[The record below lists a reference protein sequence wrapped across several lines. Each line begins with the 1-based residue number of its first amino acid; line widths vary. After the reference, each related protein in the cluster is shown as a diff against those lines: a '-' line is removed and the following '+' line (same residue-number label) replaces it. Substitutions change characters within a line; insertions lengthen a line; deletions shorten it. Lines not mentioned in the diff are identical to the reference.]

1 MAYASDARIKKDF
14 RQIGSQG
21 KLKLRVFDE
30 SHEDH
35 KQWKNG
41 GLRFGL
47 YGANDGAWYLDE
59 EWKDPITSEVSGKRP
74 VIVVEG
80 SYGTERGNIG
90 SAQYAR
96 FHHALGAV
104 IRGLIGVYF
113 VPKRSSYYRDN
124 VEHKASWRID
134 LVYGCLGAT
143 ELHSPGEYLMIDAY
157 DPQLL
162 KELIRASA
170 DENRQNQ
177 RYVIAKIKDEMKT
190 YADKTYLE
198 TYKTSEPTA
207 AFSDPARNYA
217 YSADRIGKILKHNVK
232 AFTDATYRNGH
243 IIVGE
248 ALLLRYWAKREV
260 DLILPRFTHDD
271 CKMLDQREQK
281 EWNLLRSRKD
291 IRVITFD
298 DLIFSD
304 TTLERDLVNMRN
316 ELPLLGDTLVRMNS
330 IIKKMK
336 DQFGN
341 GTLKVRDD
349 LGETKDTKGTLEP
362 FFSNY

>member
-1 MAYASDARIKKDF
+1 MAYASDARIKKDL

-47 YGANDGAWYLDE
+47 YGANDGAWYSDE
-59 EWKDPITSEVSGKRP
+59 AWKDPITGEVSDKRP
-74 VIVVEG
+74 VIIVEG

-113 VPKRSSYYRDN
+113 LPKLSSYYRN
-124 VEHKASWRID
+124 NIEHKASWRID
-134 LVYGCLGAT
+134 LVYGCLGAS
-143 ELHSPGEYLMIDAY
+143 ELHFPGEYLMIDAY
-157 DPQLL
+157 DPKLL
-162 KELIRASA
+162 KELIRAYA
-170 DENRQNQ
+170 DENQKDQ
-177 RYVIAKIKDEMKT
+177 RDLITKIKDEMKT
-190 YADKTYLE
+190 YADKVYWE
-198 TYKTSEPTA
+198 TYKTSDPTA
-207 AFSDPARNYA
+207 AFRDPARNYA
-217 YSADRIGKILKHNVK
+217 YNNDRIGKILKHNVK
-232 AFTDATYRNGH
+232 AFTDARYRNGH
-243 IIVGE
+243 IILGE
-248 ALLLRYWAKREV
+248 ALLLRYWAKKEV
-260 DLILPRFTHDD
+260 DLILPRFTSDD

-298 DLIFSD
+298 DLAFGD
-304 TTLERDLVNMRN
+304 RTLEGDLTTIRT
-316 ELPLLGDTLVRMNS
+316 ELPLLGDNLIRMNS
-330 IIKKMK
+330 IVKKMK
-336 DQFGN
+336 DQLRD
-341 GTLKVRDD
+341 GTLKIRDD
-349 LGETKDTKGTLEP
+349 LRSTKDAEGTLEP
-362 FFSNY
+362 FF